1 MYDKYKNKSNGDFDS
16 DTESSKTSSS
26 SSSSSSSSKSK
37 SSNSESS
44 ESDNETNFD
53 PDEIEEKI
61 TEKAGK
67 SDTVKTLMSFLK
79 GGGRKQKKRI
89 IEIEVNETKIIGIST
104 TTDLIFDKM

>member
-16 DTESSKTSSS
+16 DTESSKT
-26 SSSSSSSSKSK
+26 SSSSSSSKSK

-89 IEIEVNETKIIGIST
+89 IEIEVNNTKIIGIST

>member
-1 MYDKYKNKSNGDFDS
+1 MYDKYKNKSNDDFDS
-16 DTESSKTSSS
+16 DTESSKTS

-89 IEIEVNETKIIGIST
+89 IEIEVNNTKIIGIST